1 VIDWVKRAASVA
13 AGLVVLVAAAS
24 TLQAQAPA
32 ATTNAGI
39 YTEAQA
45 ERGKLA
51 YTKNCQDCHGE
62 SLEGIDMAPAL
73 VGSSFQSNWVGL
85 SVGEL
90 SERIRTTMPQ
100 NNPGTLSS
108 ATTADLIALILK
120 LNGYPAGTSELP
132 REAQVL
138 QMIRIAEPK
147 PAG

>member
-1 VIDWVKRAASVA
+1 MDLIKRAAPVA
-13 AGLVVLVAAAS
+13 AGLVVLIAAAT
-24 TLQAQAPA
+24 TLRAQAPA

-51 YTKNCQDCHGE
+51 YANNCQTCHGE
-62 SLEGIDMAPAL
+62 SMEGVDMAPAL
-73 VGSSFQSNWVGL
+73 VGGTFQSNWVGL

-90 SERIRTTMPQ
+90 GERIRMTMPQ

-108 ATTADLIALILK
+108 ATAADLIALILK
-120 LNGYPAGTSELP
+120 LNGYPAGAAELP
-132 REAQVL
+132 RDG
-138 QMIRIAEPK
+138 QMQQTIRIADPK